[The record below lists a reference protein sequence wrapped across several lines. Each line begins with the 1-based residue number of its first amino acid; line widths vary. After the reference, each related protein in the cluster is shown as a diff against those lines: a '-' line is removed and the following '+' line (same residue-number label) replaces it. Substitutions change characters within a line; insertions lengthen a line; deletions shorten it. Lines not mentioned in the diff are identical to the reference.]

1 MNVRAVSIHFGVAAL
16 VIGPLGLVL
25 SRVLPG
31 GRHPRSVSASLAKIA
46 AHPSGEHAV
55 IICDLLVAFMV
66 PAVLYLMRLAGP
78 RAPRLTLIGGTVAFA
93 AWLAGLFSVGAS
105 DLLYDHA
112 AQSPDRAGAVS
123 LVHAVTGDAVFTIP
137 AFGFIVGHMLG
148 LLLLGIALWRSRA
161 VPRWAAALVG
171 LASLAQ
177 VPVHDSGAGSA
188 VAYGLLLIGMAG
200 CAVALLRTRP
210 EPDSALA
217 FDAFAN
223 AGAGAAGATA
233 PTTR

>member
-1 MNVRAVSIHFGVAAL
+1 MNVRAVSICFGATAL

-25 SRVLPG
+25 SSLFQVAG
-31 GRHPRSVSASLAKIA
+31 DDDSVSASLAKIA

-66 PAVLYLMRLAGP
+66 PAVLYLMRLAGS
-78 RAPRLTLIGGTVAFA
+78 RAPWLTLIGGTVSFA

-112 AQSPDRAGAVS
+112 AQSPDRTSAVS
-123 LVHAVTGDAVFTIP
+123 LVHAVTADAAFTVP
-137 AFGFIVGHMLG
+137 AFLFIVGHMLG

-177 VPVHDSGAGSA
+177 VPVHDSGVGSA
-188 VAYGLLLIGMAG
+188 VAYGLLLIGTAG
-200 CAVALLRTRP
+200 CAVTLLRARH
-210 EPDSALA
+210 EPDPAVSFDALA
-217 FDAFAN
+217 VV
-223 AGAGAAGATA
+223 GAAGATA